1 MSKSTSEDLFKRLCA
16 KVGKGAT
23 QDSRLQLI
31 EQECLKEGNYTA
43 MCTNCLKIESTDQ
56 ASLDLGFCS
65 QCQSNSVSSALILA
79 EII

>member
-1 MSKSTSEDLFKRLCA
+1 MSKSASDDLFGRLCI
-16 KVGKGAT
+16 KIGKGAS
-23 QDSRLQLI
+23 QDSRLQVI
-31 EQECLKEGNYTA
+31 EQECLKESDYTA
-43 MCTNCLKIESTDQ
+43 MCTNCLKIESTDE